1 VSIPGQHPRDPRD
14 VAVEQFDRGYNCAEA
29 MLLALAPTAIA
40 EPQRAG
46 VAFGGA
52 IARRGLTCGCLT
64 GCVVA
69 VGLRLGRTS
78 PDDKESR
85 ELAYRVVNGMI
96 RRFEEGFG
104 TLECRKLTG
113 LDFNQE
119 NPQEELDRVHAQ
131 VCTKLV
137 RFVADARSP
146 SLRPSRR
153 RGRDHERAPFEA

>member
-1 VSIPGQHPRDPRD
+1 MDITGRHPRDPRD
-14 VAVEQFDRGYNCAEA
+14 LAVEQFDRGYNCAEA
-29 MLLALAPTAIA
+29 ILLALAPGAMV

-46 VAFGGA
+46 TAFGGG

-64 GCVVA
+64 GCAVA

-78 PDDKESR
+78 PDDKDTK
-85 ELAYRVVNGMI
+85 ELVYRVVNDVF
-96 RRFEEGFG
+96 RRVEEEFG

-119 NPQEELDRVHAQ
+119 NPQAELDRVHAE

-137 RFVADARSP
+137 RFVADAA
-146 SLRPSRR
+146 LA
-153 RGRDHERAPFEA
+153 ELEAAEKARA

>member
-1 VSIPGQHPRDPRD
+1 MDITGRHPRDPRD
-14 VAVEQFDRGYNCAEA
+14 LAVEQFDRGYNCAEA
-29 MLLALAPTAIA
+29 ILLALAPGAMV

-46 VAFGGA
+46 TAFGGG

-64 GCVVA
+64 GCAVA

-78 PDDKESR
+78 PDDKDTK
-85 ELAYRVVNGMI
+85 ELVYRVVNDVF
-96 RRFEEGFG
+96 RRVEEGFG

-119 NPQEELDRVHAQ
+119 NPQAELDRVHAE

-137 RFVADARSP
+137 RFVADAA
-146 SLRPSRR
+146 LA
-153 RGRDHERAPFEA
+153 ELEAAEKARA

>member
-1 VSIPGQHPRDPRD
+1 MDITGRHPRDPRD
-14 VAVEQFDRGYNCAEA
+14 LAVEQFDRGYNCAEA
-29 MLLALAPTAIA
+29 ILLALAPGAMV

-46 VAFGGA
+46 TAFGGG

-64 GCVVA
+64 GCAVA

-78 PDDKESR
+78 PDDKDTK
-85 ELAYRVVNGMI
+85 ELVYRVVNDVF
-96 RRFEEGFG
+96 RRVEEEFG

-119 NPQEELDRVHAQ
+119 NPQAELDRVHAE

-137 RFVADARSP
+137 RFVADAA
-146 SLRPSRR
+146 LA
-153 RGRDHERAPFEA
+153 ELEAVEKARA

>member
-1 VSIPGQHPRDPRD
+1 MNITGRQPRDPRD

-29 MLLALAPTAIA
+29 ILLALAPGAMV

-46 VAFGGA
+46 TAFGGG

-64 GCVVA
+64 GCAVA

-78 PDDKESR
+78 PDDKDTK
-85 ELAYRVVNGMI
+85 ELVYRVVNDVF
-96 RRFEEGFG
+96 RRVEEEFG

-119 NPQEELDRVHAQ
+119 NPQAELDRVHAE

-137 RFVADARSP
+137 RFVADAA
-146 SLRPSRR
+146 LA
-153 RGRDHERAPFEA
+153 ELEAAEKARA

>member
-1 VSIPGQHPRDPRD
+1 MDITGRHPRDPRD

-29 MLLALAPTAIA
+29 ILLALAPGAMV

-46 VAFGGA
+46 TAFGGG

-64 GCVVA
+64 GCAVA

-78 PDDKESR
+78 PEDKETK
-85 ELAYRVVNGMI
+85 ELIYRVVNDVF
-96 RRFEEGFG
+96 RRFEDEFG

-113 LDFNQE
+113 LDFNE
-119 NPQEELDRVHAQ
+119 ANPQEELDRVHAE

-137 RFVADARSP
+137 RFAADAA
-146 SLRPSRR
+146 LAELAAVEKE
-153 RGRDHERAPFEA
+153 GA

>member
-1 VSIPGQHPRDPRD
+1 MNITGRQPRDPRD

-46 VAFGGA
+46 TAFGGG

-64 GCVVA
+64 GCAAA

-78 PDDKESR
+78 PDDTDSKEFV
-85 ELAYRVVNGMI
+85 YRVVNGVF
-96 RRFEEGFG
+96 RRFEEEFG

-119 NPQEELDRVHAQ
+119 NPQEELDRVHAE

-137 RFVADARSP
+137 RFVADAALAEMVTVEKEGP
-146 SLRPSRR
+146 
-153 RGRDHERAPFEA
+153 

>member
-1 VSIPGQHPRDPRD
+1 MNTTGRQPRDPRD

-29 MLLALAPTAIA
+29 MLLALAPAAMA

-46 VAFGGA
+46 AAFGGG

-64 GCVVA
+64 GCTAA

-78 PDDKESR
+78 PDDKESK
-85 ELAYRVVNGMI
+85 ETVYRVVNAVF
-96 RRFEEGFG
+96 RRFEEEFG

-113 LDFNQE
+113 LDFNVE
-119 NPQEELDRVHAQ
+119 NPQQELDRVHAE

-137 RFVADARSP
+137 RFVADAALAELAAIEKERS
-146 SLRPSRR
+146 
-153 RGRDHERAPFEA
+153 

>member
-1 VSIPGQHPRDPRD
+1 MNVSRPKSRDPRD
-14 VAVEQFDRGYNCAEA
+14 VAVEQFDRGYSCAEA
-29 MLLALAPTAIA
+29 MLLALAPAAVA

-46 VAFGGA
+46 AAFGGG

-64 GCVVA
+64 GCAAA

-78 PDDKESR
+78 PDDKDLK
-85 ELAYRVVNGMI
+85 ELVYGVVGNVL
-96 RRFEEGFG
+96 RRFEEAFG

-119 NPQEELDRVHAQ
+119 NPQEELDRVHAE

-137 RFVADARSP
+137 RFVADAALAELSAI
-146 SLRPSRR
+146 
-153 RGRDHERAPFEA
+153 EREGA

>member
-1 VSIPGQHPRDPRD
+1 MNITGRQPRDPRD

-29 MLLALAPTAIA
+29 MLLALAPAAIA

-46 VAFGGA
+46 AAFGGG

-64 GCVVA
+64 GCAVA

-78 PDDKESR
+78 PEDKETK
-85 ELAYRVVNGMI
+85 ELVYRVVNGVF
-96 RRFEEGFG
+96 RRFEDDFG

-119 NPQEELDRVHAQ
+119 NPQEELDRVHAE

-137 RFVADARSP
+137 RFLADAA
-146 SLRPSRR
+146 LA
-153 RGRDHERAPFEA
+153 ELEAVEKARA

>member
-1 VSIPGQHPRDPRD
+1 MDITGRHPRDPRD
-14 VAVEQFDRGYNCAEA
+14 LAVEQFDRGYNCAEA
-29 MLLALAPTAIA
+29 ILLALAPGAMV

-46 VAFGGA
+46 TAFGGG

-64 GCVVA
+64 GCAVA

-78 PDDKESR
+78 PDDKDTK
-85 ELAYRVVNGMI
+85 ELVYRVVNGVF
-96 RRFEEGFG
+96 RRFEEEFG

-119 NPQEELDRVHAQ
+119 NPQAELDRVHAE

-137 RFVADARSP
+137 RFVADAA
-146 SLRPSRR
+146 LA
-153 RGRDHERAPFEA
+153 ELEAAEKARA

>member
-1 VSIPGQHPRDPRD
+1 MDITGRHPRDPRD
-14 VAVEQFDRGYNCAEA
+14 LAVEQFDRGYNCAEA
-29 MLLALAPTAIA
+29 MLLTLAPGAMV

-46 VAFGGA
+46 TAFGGG

-64 GCVVA
+64 GCAVA

-78 PDDKESR
+78 PDDKDTK
-85 ELAYRVVNGMI
+85 ELVYRVVNDVF
-96 RRFEEGFG
+96 RRVEEEFG

-119 NPQEELDRVHAQ
+119 NPQAELDRVHAE

-137 RFVADARSP
+137 RFVADAA
-146 SLRPSRR
+146 LA
-153 RGRDHERAPFEA
+153 ELEAAEKARA